1 MASNAE
7 PAQRQVGDGIADK
20 QRALEEDEGGGPDGA
35 RPTVGRQQRTGDQ
48 RLDEEGECGREEG
61 DEDEA

>member
-7 PAQRQVGDGIADK
+7 RTQRQVSDGIADE
-20 QRALEEDEGGGPDGA
+20 QRALEEDEGGRPDGA
-35 RPTVGRQQRTGDQ
+35 RPTVGRQQRTRDQ
-48 RLDEEGECGREEG
+48 RLDEEGECRREEG